1 MSKGF
6 LLDTNVPS
14 ELRRPKPDPRVTRWL
29 QAAND
34 DLLYLSVIS
43 IGEFCN
49 GIAVHSEQHRADL
62 QRWLDTV
69 LRPWFADRVLP
80 VSEAIAERWGILDG
94 ECQLKGQPVAAPDGF
109 NRGRAPLAPRGTTG
123 ADSMARRLPQPA
135 FSCIFGVIS

>member
-1 MSKGF
+1 MNKGF

-14 ELRRPKPDPRVTRWL
+14 ELRRPKPDSRVASWL

-43 IGEFCN
+43 IGEFCK
-49 GIAVHSEQHRADL
+49 GIAVHPEQHRRADL
-62 QRWLDTV
+62 QRWLDAV

-94 ECQLKGQPVAAPDGF
+94 ECQLKGQRVAAPDGLIAATAIEHGLVLVTRNVDDFAGLDVDIF
-109 NRGRAPLAPRGTTG
+109 NPW
-123 ADSMARRLPQPA
+123 Q
-135 FSCIFGVIS
+135 